1 MFKAILIFVLL
12 WSTAMADLKKRNK
25 KLAAEM
31 SEGARAEAREDKAA
45 RELELSEELRRVRG
59 LAAKTYGQKENNYYG
74 Y

>member
-45 RELELSEELRRVRG
+45 RRV
-59 LAAKTYGQKENNYYG
+59 
-74 Y
+74 